1 MGAEAALVRLQLFSG
16 THAISS
22 ALFGCLRPNDTM
34 LCVSG
39 KPYDTLEEVIGKRIN
54 SQTGALT
61 GSLLDWGIKYEEIE
75 LLYNKEAAALNG
87 RNVAFDLDLIDSM
100 LEKDP
105 SIKLIHVQRF
115 VYIHVAWLLH
125 IFNNGHNYDRSC
137 GYQWRPSIPIV
148 EIERL
153 CTHINTKY
161 KHSDKKRDVIVFVDN
176 CYGELVEDQE
186 PGHVGKITLCV
197 YIILSLSSY
206 LLYYC

>member
-1 MGAEAALVRLQLFSG
+1 MGAESALVRLQLFSG

-115 VYIHVAWLLH
+115 AYVYIFH
-125 IFNNGHNYDRSC
+125 
-137 GYQWRPSIPIV
+137 GY
-148 EIERL
+148 
-153 CTHINTKY
+153 TAFY
-161 KHSDKKRDVIVFVDN
+161 
-176 CYGELVEDQE
+176 
-186 PGHVGKITLCV
+186 
-197 YIILSLSSY
+197 
-206 LLYYC
+206 